1 MIVSLKRIYIAL
13 VAVDWETPRVLD
25 MISGALGSLRG
36 PVVDVGCGY
45 GRYLRPLK
53 QRGIEAIGVDVNPEI
68 VTANRDAGF
77 ASMTPEEFLG
87 SGSKAQ
93 VLLMSHVIEHFPP
106 HELFPFMERW
116 LDCLEEGGELLIAT
130 PLMGP
135 QFYDDFDHVRPYHP
149 EGLEMV
155 FGERAAQVQ
164 YRSQHRLKIVE
175 IAYRRSPWRVSFVG
189 AVFRGGPPA
198 WPYFLMNAVAA
209 LAFRLSGGLLGCKT
223 GWIGRFRKLPPARPT
238 AAPGLQ

>member
-1 MIVSLKRIYIAL
+1 LNEPLKHAYAAL
-13 VAVDWETPRVLD
+13 LAADQETPRVLE
-25 MISGALGSLRG
+25 MIAAALESRRG

-53 QRGIEAIGVDVNPEI
+53 QRGMEAIGVDVNPEI
-68 VTANRDAGF
+68 VKANREAGF
-77 ASMTPEEFLG
+77 ASMTPEAFLG

-106 HELFPFMERW
+106 RELFPFMERW
-116 LDCLEEGGELLIAT
+116 LDVLEEGGELVIAT

-164 YRSQHRLKIVE
+164 YRSRHRLNIVE
-175 IAYRRSPWRVSFVG
+175 IAYRRTPWRVSFVG
-189 AVFRGGPPA
+189 AVFRGGPRA
-198 WPYFLMNAVAA
+198 WPYFLMNAIAA
-209 LAFRLSGGLLGCKT
+209 LLFRLSGGLLGCKT
-223 GWIGRFRKLPPARPT
+223 GWIGRFRKLP
-238 AAPGLQ
+238 APGRQ